1 MADRVCV
8 GAIAG
13 AFGVRGEVRLKS
25 FCAVP
30 EDIAAYGPLEPRGRQ
45 PQLHGEAHRAR
56 QGRLRGAAWR
66 RRHEGGRRRPA
77 RQRLYAPRDA
87 LPNLPDDEF
96 YHADLIGLEV
106 CDTGGKPLGRIS
118 AVLNHGAS
126 DLLEIRAPGKRTPR
140 SSPSRPR
147 SCPPST

>member
-1 MADRVCV
+1 VKLTSPVKGGFAARLGGVTNKEDAD
-8 GAIAG
+8 A
-13 AFGVRGEVRLKS
+13 
-25 FCAVP
+25 
-30 EDIAAYGPLEPRGRQ
+30 
-45 PQLHGEAHRAR
+45 
-56 QGRLRGAAWR
+56 LRG
-66 RRHEGGRRRPA
+66 
-77 RQRLYAPRDA
+77 QRLYAPRAA

-126 DLLEIRAPGKRTPR
+126 DLLESPRARASATPR

-147 SCPPST
+147 SCQRSI